1 MKKIFVAVLAFL
13 IYLVIVAPEL
23 AEAATVNSANSSKDT
38 SDLPSLSDFREVAA
52 ANGYYDDLN
61 VDNSVIFFISSEY
74 KLYYLLDSSYSISTY
89 SFTHSYDLSFDNAFV
104 VSFNI
109 ASGEF
114 HFTAPYAARSSFS
127 YDYAQNGYVWGRLPS
142 KNQHYMSA
150 VFNFPG
156 APDASQFDAS
166 LPYVSSCIGYD
177 RTVSPSFNGFGGVTG
192 YDTYYRFGVDVSNLD
207 YDGDYEFHV
216 ELKIAFPTSDL
227 VLYLESLGYTPSN
240 CTPIDIYNELKHFYT
255 EIYDPSVYPNYHAFP
270 AELLLDDVTVFAFNL
285 SSDRLVGSPVYLPK
299 YKKNSTY
306 SFIFSL
312 SELEDLYPLDYC
324 VWGFDDDRFQD
335 WWPLLRNFI
344 SVNEFRCYAA
354 SGNSEGR
361 LYKADL
367 CGFYDERFSS
377 LDEVYTKSYYL
388 SPIGNEGTDLDS
400 DEAKESVIQSGKEL
414 EKDYEYQDKQ
424 EEILNDQIAEA
435 AGVESLGGSLFG
447 LVKNLPSFTSGIK
460 NACMALFMPLTLL
473 PSEIRGLF
481 YLTIALLCA
490 IAIIKFIRG

>member
-1 MKKIFVAVLAFL
+1 MKKIVLLFPFIFIYFLFIIPDFVFAASQDFINVTGNL
-13 IYLVIVAPEL
+13 PE
-23 AEAATVNSANSSKDT
+23 V
-38 SDLPSLSDFREVAA
+38 PSLSLFQERFESIGIDADLSNSTLFYDTNGKFYLVYGNYVASRQDSNYYRVILNNNYYVDCYPGQNPSGPWRGFFA
-52 ANGYYDDLN
+52 LNNFSSDDPDHGYVCGALP
-61 VDNSVIFFISSEY
+61 
-74 KLYYLLDSSYSISTY
+74 
-89 SFTHSYDLSFDNAFV
+89 SYD
-104 VSFNI
+104 
-109 ASGEF
+109 
-114 HFTAPYAARSSFS
+114 
-127 YDYAQNGYVWGRLPS
+127 PS
-142 KNQHYMSA
+142 
-150 VFNFPG
+150 VFNYVSSWPG
-156 APDASQFDAS
+156 SVPFNAS

-177 RTVSPSFNGFGGVTG
+177 RVVSPSFNDFGGVTG

-227 VLYLESLGYTPSN
+227 VLYLESLGYNPSN
-240 CTPIDIYNELKHFYT
+240 CTSIDIYNELKHYYT
-255 EIYDPSVYPNYHAFP
+255 EIYDPSNYPNYHAFP
-270 AELLLDDVTVFAFNL
+270 VELLLDDVTVFAFNL
-285 SSDRLVGSPVYLPK
+285 SSDRLVGSPVHLPK
-299 YKKNSTY
+299 YKKNATY

-312 SELEDLYPLDYC
+312 SELEALYPPNYS

-344 SVNEFRCYAA
+344 SINEFCCYAT
-354 SGNSEGR
+354 SGTDEGR

-367 CGFYDERFSS
+367 CGFYDERFLS

-388 SPIGNEGTDLDS
+388 SPVGNEDTDLDS
-400 DEAKESVIQSGKEL
+400 DEVKGSVIQSEKEL

-435 AGVESLGGSLFG
+435 AGVESLGGSLLG

>member
-13 IYLVIVAPEL
+13 IYLVVAAPEL
-23 AEAATVNSANSSKDT
+23 ADAAAGSWANASKDT
-38 SDLPSLSDFREVAA
+38 SDMPSLSAFREIFV
-52 ANGYYDDLN
+52 ANGYDDDLN
-61 VDNSVIFFISSEY
+61 VDNSVVFFREDSY
-74 KLYYLLDSSYSISTY
+74 YFFYLLDSSYSLSRYSATRFFYLNFNYAAYVTFKIS
-89 SFTHSYDLSFDNAFV
+89 
-104 VSFNI
+104 
-109 ASGEF
+109 SGEF
-114 HFTAPYAARSSFS
+114 RFFPPTNSISLGFS
-127 YDYAQNGYVWGRLPS
+127 YDKAQNGYVWGKLPS
-142 KNQHYMSA
+142 DGASYLGA
-150 VFNFPG
+150 VFDYPG
-156 APDASQFDAS
+156 ASSQFDAS

-177 RTVSPSFNGFGGVTG
+177 RVVSPSFNDFGGVTG
-192 YDTYYRFGVDVSNLD
+192 YDTYYRFGVDAANLD
-207 YDGDYEFHV
+207 YDGDYEIHV

-227 VLYLESLGYTPSN
+227 VLYLESLGYNPSN
-240 CTPIDIYNELKHFYT
+240 CTSIDIYNELKHYYT
-255 EIYDPSVYPNYHAFP
+255 EIYDPSNYPNYHAFP
-270 AELLLDDVTVFAFNL
+270 VELLLDDVTVFAFNL
-285 SSDRLVGSPVYLPK
+285 SSDRLVGSPVHLPK

-312 SELEDLYPLDYC
+312 SELEALYPPNYS

-344 SVNEFRCYAA
+344 SINEFCCYAT
-354 SGNSEGR
+354 SGTDEGR

-367 CGFYDERFSS
+367 CGFYDERFLS

-388 SPIGNEGTDLDS
+388 SPVGNEDTDLDS
-400 DEAKESVIQSGKEL
+400 DEVKGSVIQSEKEL

-424 EEILNDQIAEA
+424 EEILNNQIAEA
-435 AGVESLGGSLFG
+435 AGVESLGGSLLG